1 MSFETELSKKINK
14 LKWIMPLCF
23 VFSLLLLVLGITF
36 IMIRGFDGMNRE
48 WAFSVGAD
56 LFGMAV
62 SATLVFSCVSSSRN
76 SEATGGYTRVFV
88 TLLVINAMAMFLDEC
103 CWLVQGVPSFAAFN
117 LVVNVLFY
125 ANSAMI
131 VYFFWRYVTDV
142 LDLEGTF
149 MGFLNNVMNIAL
161 IPAIIACFV
170 NFFYP
175 LYFSVDFQT
184 GNYVRADGTWILS
197 QVYLAVGVISA
208 ILAFIFSKVNVRTKL
223 VAGSFVTI
231 PIINQILTRSSFGI
245 STQYAA
251 TLVSIVLI
259 YGILFSDREK
269 ILATTGKELALATRI
284 QADMLPNIFPPFPDR
299 NEIDIYASMKP
310 AKEVGGDF
318 YDFFLINDDTL
329 AIVIADVSGKGVP
342 AALFMM
348 VSKILVQNY
357 AMTYSSPKA
366 VLEAVNRQICENN
379 REDMFVTV
387 WLGMLDL
394 KSGVLTAANAGHE
407 YPVMKK
413 KGGQFEY
420 VMDKHGF
427 VIGGMKSLKYSEY
440 QLKMEPGSKLFVYT
454 DGVLEATNKSSE
466 LFGKD
471 RLLEALAK
479 AENDNPEEVL
489 KRVREEIDVFVGD
502 APQFD
507 DITMLCLQY
516 NGKGE
521 QR

>member
-1 MSFETELSKKINK
+1 MPFETVWSKKLNK
-14 LKWIMPLCF
+14 IKWLMPIFF
-23 VFSLLLLVLGITF
+23 VFSLLLLVMGIVL
-36 IMIRGFDGMNRE
+36 IMIRGFDGMSKE
-48 WAFSVGAD
+48 FAFTIGAD

-62 SATLVFSCVSSSRN
+62 SATLIFSCVMSSRN
-76 SEATGGYTRVFV
+76 SDGASGYTRVFV
-88 TLLVINAMAMFLDEC
+88 TLLVVNANAMFLDEC
-103 CWLVQGVPSFAAFN
+103 CWIVQGMPEFSTWN
-117 LVVNVLFY
+117 LIINVFFFM
-125 ANSAMI
+125 NSAMV
-131 VYFFWRYVTDV
+131 VYIFWRYVTDV

-149 MGFLNNVMNIAL
+149 MGFLNNVMNYLL
-161 IPAIIACFV
+161 IPALIACVV

-175 LYFSVDFQT
+175 LYFKIDYQT
-184 GNYVRADGTWILS
+184 GEYIRSSETWILS
-197 QVYLAVGVISA
+197 QIYLAAGVISA
-208 ILAFIFSKVNVRTKL
+208 VLAFIFSKVNLKTKL
-223 VAGSFVTI
+223 VAGSFVSI
-231 PIINQILTRSSFGI
+231 PLLNQILTRASFGI

-259 YGILFSDREK
+259 YGMLFSDREK
-269 ILATTGKELALATRI
+269 ILSTTGKELALATRI
-284 QADMLPNIFPPFPDR
+284 QSDMLPNIFPPFPER
-299 NEIDIYASMKP
+299 TEIDIYASMNP

-318 YDFFLINDDTL
+318 YDFFLIDDNTL
-329 AIVIADVSGKGVP
+329 AIVIADVSGKGIP

-357 AMTYSSPKA
+357 AMMNASPKS
-366 VLEAVNRQICENN
+366 VLESVNRQICENN
-379 REDMFVTV
+379 HADMFVTV

-394 KSGVLTAANAGHE
+394 TTGVLTAANAGHE